1 MFRARTNPVGLLV
14 LKVRPL
20 KRAYATGFQ
29 PLSPRV
35 RVRVRLLGPTLW
47 SVAACSTIYLGCAA
61 FEVYQD
67 ARRAKEKTTQ
77 WIRKGTAPTF
87 EDLQSLRDR
96 ASANARSNRIS
107 GPESPEFLAPGE
119 LTRSIMA
126 VTAAVHLA
134 SNFFPTMKYHFAHTP
149 ALSPNYTLLT
159 SVFGHGGLL
168 HLGFN
173 LYGMYILM
181 PRAERSPTLEGS
193 SAHLAA
199 FYASAGILSSLASQ
213 VTAVWP
219 GGTAYTAG
227 LGASGALFALLGI
240 VGVSYPTAQVGIVF
254 LPGSIPITE
263 AMVYLALFDAIG
275 IFVRYPYLRLGHAP
289 HLAGLALGY
298 TYAKQNGGKNIWRP
312 GRKVAF
318 KAMRSIGVI

>member
-35 RVRVRLLGPTLW
+35 RVRLLGPTLW
-47 SVAACSTIYLGCAA
+47 SIAACSTIYLGCAA

-67 ARRAKEKTTQ
+67 ARRAREKTTQ
-77 WIRKGTAPTF
+77 WSRKGTAPTF

-107 GPESPEFLAPGE
+107 GPESPEFLSPGE
-119 LTRSIMA
+119 LTRSTMA

-134 SNFFPTMKYHFAHTP
+134 SSFFPTMKYHFAHTP

-240 VGVSYPTAQVGIVF
+240 VGVSYPKAQVGIVF

-275 IFVRYPYLRLGHAP
+275 IFVRYPYIRLGHAP

-318 KAMRSIGVI
+318 KVMRSIGVV

>member
-1 MFRARTNPVGLLV
+1 MFRARTNPVGLLIF
-14 LKVRPL
+14 KSRPL

-29 PLSPRV
+29 PLPP
-35 RVRVRLLGPTLW
+35 RVRLLGPTLW
-47 SVAACSTIYLGCAA
+47 SIAACSTIYIGCAA
-61 FEVYQD
+61 YEVYQD
-67 ARRAKEKTTQ
+67 AQRAREKKTH

-87 EDLQSLRDR
+87 EDLQNLRDR
-96 ASANARSNRIS
+96 AVANAMLNRLS
-107 GPESPEFLAPGE
+107 GSTPELAEFTDPGE
-119 LTRSIMA
+119 LTKSTMA
-126 VTAAVHLA
+126 ITAAVHLA
-134 SNFFPTMKYHFAHTP
+134 SSFVPTMKHHFAHTP

-159 SVFGHGGLL
+159 SVFGHAGLL

-173 LYGMYILM
+173 LYAMFMLM
-181 PRAERSPTLEGS
+181 PRAAESPTLQGS

-213 VTAVWP
+213 ATAIWP
-219 GGTAYTAG
+219 RRTAYTTS

-240 VGVSYPTAQVGIVF
+240 VGVSYPNTQVGIIF

-263 AMVYLALFDAIG
+263 AMAYLALFDAIG
-275 IFVRYPYLRLGHAP
+275 IFVRYPYIHLGHAP

-312 GRKVAF
+312 GRRIAF
-318 KAMRSIGVI
+318 KAMRSLGVI